1 MTTKKAFFAEAD
13 RLGVEV
19 DVDADYDGSRTFFAY
34 GPAGKQF
41 VGSTTHCTFLGD
53 YEKGN
58 TPNWKWMIAEIQQ
71 DECQNCENGDD
82 CDYCHPE
89 D

>member
-1 MTTKKAFFAEAD
+1 MTKEAFFAEAD

-19 DVDADYDGSRTFFAY
+19 DIGGDLDGRFFQAY

-41 VGSTTHCTFLGD
+41 VGSAGHTTFLGN
-53 YEKGN
+53 YEKGV

-71 DECQNCENGDD
+71 DECQNGKG
-82 CDYCHPE
+82 CDYCYPE

>member
-13 RLGVEV
+13 RLSVEV
-19 DVDADYDGSRTFFAY
+19 DVSSDYDGSRVFSAY

-41 VGSTTHCTFLGD
+41 VGSACHTTTLGD
-53 YEKGN
+53 YEKGV

-71 DECQNCENGDD
+71 DECQNGEG

>member
-19 DVDADYDGSRTFFAY
+19 DVSSDHDGSRTFFGY

-41 VGSTTHCTFLGD
+41 VGSACHTTTLGD
-53 YEKGN
+53 YEKGD
-58 TPNWKWMIAEIQQ
+58 TPNWGWMIAEIQQ
-71 DECQNCENGDD
+71 DECENGDD